1 AAFVAPAQVTRDRWS
16 RPRGC
21 CGRPAI
27 ARAASGRGGGV
38 ARLPAGRPRTGAVDR
53 PAASGRTEPRRLPAP
68 RSFREEAGGSISP
81 ASLRARAFAK
91 QIAALRR
98 LRAPISFTVPCT
110 ALLRAHRHF
119 VPSSPKE
126 RGEGTHPTARQ
137 YRRPP
142 AETTT
147 PDHPKD

>member
-1 AAFVAPAQVTRDRWS
+1 
-16 RPRGC
+16 
-21 CGRPAI
+21 
-27 ARAASGRGGGV
+27 
-38 ARLPAGRPRTGAVDR
+38 
-53 PAASGRTEPRRLPAP
+53 TEPGRLPAP

-137 YRRPP
+137 HRRPP

-147 PDHPKD
+147 PDHTKDLHTTTGNSTMNSVRNREGNQADPPQQSRRTP